1 MFYLPETFLSQTNGH
16 VPNQNQQHFLPV
28 YRKYNMK
35 ALALLSYNIN
45 EAFTPNPCPAPV
57 DASANKPIFAI
68 QVTDL
73 GSENI

>member
-35 ALALLSYNIN
+35 DFALLASNIN
-45 EAFTPNPCPAPV
+45 EAFTLSPCPAPV
-57 DASANKPIFAI
+57 VASAIKPIFAI